1 MQGLLSNELLSKS
14 NLFGIITSLSLTAGD
29 NIFAQSN
36 TLVTTVTYTYTKFK
50 EIKVNYGSSV
60 RVKFDLSTAD
70 ISSNAIAKIYV
81 NDTAVGIERSTN
93 STSYITYSEDIEIK
107 GGDYIQIYMKTSN
120 GYSAQLKNFGLYCKE
135 LAQAQVIQ

>member
-81 NDTAVGIERSTN
+81 NDIAVGIERSTN

>member
-120 GYSAQLKNFGLYCKE
+120 GYPAQLKNFGLYCKE